1 MDRWGPRFIV
11 PIDGD
16 ARLGDSDIRKMLP
29 FGSPLTA
36 EPVEAVLRYVRD
48 AGVEVGLTEIVSESL
63 PVHGLIQVAQ
73 VARSGEERS
82 TVAGARR
89 WRRRRTVPY
98 GE

>member
-16 ARLGDSDIRKMLP
+16 A
-29 FGSPLTA
+29 
-36 EPVEAVLRYVRD
+36 
-48 AGVEVGLTEIVSESL
+48 GLTEIVSESL